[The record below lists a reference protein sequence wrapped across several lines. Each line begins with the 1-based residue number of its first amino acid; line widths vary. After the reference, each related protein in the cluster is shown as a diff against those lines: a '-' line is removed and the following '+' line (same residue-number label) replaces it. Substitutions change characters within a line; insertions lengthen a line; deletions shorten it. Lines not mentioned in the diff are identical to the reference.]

1 MRASEEGQKIRA
13 GINRFRFLYPLL
25 SFADCRLHSSNKQ
38 PANIID
44 SKQLNTDE
52 SKVDNSEL
60 FAKDLVRIHEF
71 SRQFR
76 SEILKILS
84 N

>member
-1 MRASEEGQKIRA
+1 MSVRASEEGQKIRA
-13 GINRFRFLYPLL
+13 GLWVSSLFYTRCL
-25 SFADCRLHSSNKQ
+25 SFAGLRLHSSNKQ

-52 SKVDNSEL
+52 SKVDDSEL

-71 SRQFR
+71 SH
-76 SEILKILS
+76 SEAKF
-84 N
+84 